1 MSKYM
6 KDPEYLFSILAAL
19 VKKNNGILRITEEE
33 ITAVCK
39 NDIIGMYFEPE
50 TNSVVFKEVEPQDAL
65 QASNII
71 RERNSNNSNEYE
83 N

>member
-1 MSKYM
+1 M

-33 ITAVCK
+33 ITAVSK

-71 RERNSNNSNEYE
+71 RERNSNNNEYE